1 MDRTTYV
8 ETFDNGPRGWTAWG
22 TGNMVP
28 KIQDGAIISRS
39 PWRVDPNHCSPGG
52 GYLHLLTYIIT
63 NPLLFSEEMAAKV
76 GPNRFIEEG
85 KDRNLTNARITVRMR
100 GEVDAKGAKLV
111 LLAQAD
117 VPGTR
122 TNWVMTGQTFNITP
136 EWSDQTITL
145 VPDPSQWLCLGSRH
159 DLTHVYGYGDIV
171 EVLKNVDVDLILV
184 FHPLK
189 IVSLKEGV
197 DVDYMRT
204 HRDYE
209 PDYRY
214 LPSGYVMFDTITIEY
229 DIEYPPEAPGS

>member
-1 MDRTTYV
+1 MDRTPYV
-8 ETFDNGPRGWTAWG
+8 ETFDNGPGGWCAWG
-22 TGNMVP
+22 TGTIVP
-28 KIQDGAIISRS
+28 ELKDGVFITRG
-39 PWRVDPNHCSPGG
+39 PWRVDPNHAPPGG
-52 GYLHLLTYIIT
+52 GYLHLLAYIHT
-63 NPLLFSEEMAAKV
+63 SEARVSEEETAKV

-100 GEVDAKGAKLV
+100 GEVDAKGAELV

-122 TNWVMTGQTFNITP
+122 TNWVMTGQTFKITP

-145 VPDPSQWLCLGSRH
+145 VPDPSQWLCLGTRH
-159 DLTHVYGYGDIV
+159 DLTHVYGYGDII

-197 DVDYMRT
+197 DVDLMRT

-209 PDYRY
+209 PDYQY

-229 DIEYPPEAPGS
+229 PPEG